1 MYRRMLFIGLG
12 GSGGK
17 TLRCL
22 KRDLRDWLNDQGWT
36 GPFPSGWQFVH
47 IDTPPVPDGL
57 RPGGGSL
64 DDTEYLGLVG
74 AGTQFSAISNIVG
87 AIPEINKELMGW
99 RVDPAALAVPVT
111 MGAGQFRAIGRTIAM
126 GYANAI
132 KSRLSQSISSLNNPA
147 ASAEL
152 NTLYAQATNNPAPS
166 SAPVPPIAVVVSS
179 LAGGTGAGLLIDVCD
194 TLRALEP
201 SWGSES
207 IALLYTPEVFLGLG
221 NAAVGGVQPN
231 SLAAISEVLNGY
243 WWHGGVQKT
252 QVPYKDLAALKN
264 AALGSDIAQSGPF
277 CPYLIG
283 STGSTGVQFTSDNQL
298 FETVGGALVSWATDP
313 QVQQN
318 FVAHSIG
325 NWKNAAVV
333 NQVKED
339 VLVNSGL
346 SPGEPGV
353 PAFSAL
359 GFSRVSLGTKYLQ
372 KYSAR
377 RLARDAAFHLAQA
390 HQTSAEAQSLIQN
403 QKMIDPDQLTDE
415 LASRYMSWFI
425 TSAQLDEKGPE
436 KNDVTD
442 SIRPNEWWNQ
452 FDMKVSMAKSLADRT
467 GSASAASWLQDLE
480 PAIEQSTKAFKAEL
494 EPIIHANILNWIK
507 TQPSVVLKTTE
518 SAIAR
523 FGLKVT
529 GRILS
534 RVADYLDNPTDGVVA
549 ELRGDGELG
558 KYISFAQSVEW
569 KRQLRIHL
577 DESSKSKIQSD
588 HPSIHEGVIDA
599 MKYSTC
605 ISNADVC
612 ERSAALLEDFSRNF
626 IRPLSQSINEAA
638 SKLENS
644 MTSILDWPTWAPGP
658 PPLDI
663 SPPKSEWT
671 LIEAEEFNDVF
682 LATLAETFSGSGASG
697 RDDQQ
702 RLARDQ
708 VVSGE
713 FIRDLIA
720 TAPAAAEEVRHLLLL
735 GVNQEWKADFSITNE
750 PEPAR
755 PATFDVRATPDEIAS
770 RAEAWMLQRGTPFE
784 LLLHSTLR
792 SYTAHEAGQ
801 IQTATPTEYEKR
813 QQRFILKI
821 QSAIAASAPLVG
833 INPSLVGLLHPNS
846 ADGASIKVTRDVSQI
861 PFLNHPL
868 DGMIRTELEKSVYA
882 GARSGRIAGVMVNDT
897 HLPHIDI
904 ISQLDAP
911 ISPLVVESLMK
922 PIANS
927 WASSKNSQV
936 ARAGFWS
943 LRRARTL
950 KEFVPVPQEHLR
962 AMIRGWFTAQLLGL
976 IDTSKSQY
984 SIYKNPM
991 GSIPDEKALFPD
1003 EFLSSSANPKDQLPL
1018 VLESLALAYAEVGNQ
1033 SSLAPLHP
1041 YIALRDYGRMNPAMD
1056 PKILEYENCHPVLQH
1071 WVENGNVPNHER
1083 LVGYKGP
1090 RAEIQ
1095 GATSAERIV
1104 KAVEFLDLISA
1115 DYANLWENHLP
1126 QVAANPSKMSSSP
1139 FWPELYS
1146 DIQAALHE
1154 IKLAVDSL
1162 SASTGATDL

>member
-22 KRDLRDWLNDQGWT
+22 KRDLRDWLDDQGWA

-74 AGTQFSAISNIVG
+74 AGTQFSAISNVVG
-87 AIPEINKELMGW
+87 AIPEINNELMGW
-99 RVDPAALAVPVT
+99 RVDPAALSVPVT

-132 KSRLSQSISSLNNPA
+132 KSRLAQSIASLNNPGSA
-147 ASAEL
+147 AEL
-152 NTLYAQATNNPAPS
+152 NALYAQATNSPAPS
-166 SAPVPPIAVVVSS
+166 SAAVPPIAVVVSS

-264 AALGSDIAQSGPF
+264 AALGSDIPQSGPF

-283 STGSTGVQFTSDNQL
+283 STGANGVQFSSDNQL

-313 QVQQN
+313 QVQQG

-359 GFSRVSLGTKYLQ
+359 GFSRVSLGTKYFQ
-372 KYSAR
+372 KYASR

-403 QKMIDPDQLTDE
+403 QKMIDPDQLTNE

-425 TSAQLDEKGPE
+425 TSAKLDEKGPD
-436 KNDVTD
+436 KNDISD
-442 SIRPNEWWNQ
+442 ALRPDDWWTQ
-452 FDMKVSMAKSLADRT
+452 FDMKVSMALNLADRT
-467 GSASAASWLQDLE
+467 GSASAGSWIQDLE
-480 PAIEQSTKAFKAEL
+480 PAIDQSTRAFKDAL
-494 EPIIHANILNWIK
+494 EPIIHANVLSWIK
-507 TQPSVVLKTTE
+507 TQPGLLLKTTE
-518 SAIAR
+518 NAIAR

-534 RVADYLDNPTDGVVA
+534 GVADYLDNPADGVVA

-558 KYISFAQSVEW
+558 RYIYFAQPSEW
-569 KRQLRIHL
+569 KGQLRVHL
-577 DESSKSKIQSD
+577 DESSKAKIQND
-588 HPSIHEGVIDA
+588 HPSIRESVVEA
-599 MKYSTC
+599 LKYSTC

-612 ERSAALLEDFSRNF
+612 ERAADLLEDFAANF
-626 IRPLSQSINEAA
+626 VRPLARAVNESA

-644 MTSILDWPTWAPGP
+644 LNGILDWPTWAPGP

-663 SPPKSEWT
+663 TPPKSEWT
-671 LIEAEEFNDVF
+671 LIEAEEFNEIF
-682 LATLAETFSGSGASG
+682 LNTLAETFSGSGVSG

-702 RLARDQ
+702 RLARDE

-713 FIRDLIA
+713 FIRSLMES
-720 TAPAAAEEVRHLLLL
+720 APAAAAELKKFLLL
-735 GVNQEWKADFSITNE
+735 GVNQEWKADFRITHE

-755 PATFDVRATPDEIAS
+755 PATFDIRANPDDIAA
-770 RAEAWMLQRGTPFE
+770 RAEAWMIQKGTPFE

-801 IQTATPTEYEKR
+801 IQTATSTEYDKR
-813 QQRFILKI
+813 QKRFIQKF
-821 QSAIAASAPLVG
+821 QSAIASAAPLVG

-846 ADGASIKVTRDVSQI
+846 ADGSTIKVNRDVSQI

-868 DGMIRTELEKSVYA
+868 DAMIRTELEKSVYA
-882 GARSGRIAGVMVNDT
+882 GARSGRIASVMVNDT

-922 PIANS
+922 PIANA
-927 WASSKNSQV
+927 WASSKSSQV
-936 ARAGFWS
+936 SRAGFWS
-943 LRRARTL
+943 LRRARIL
-950 KEFVPVPQEHLR
+950 KEFIPVPQEHLR

-976 IDTSKSQY
+976 IDISKAPY
-984 SIYKNPM
+984 VIYKNPM
-991 GSIPDEKALFPD
+991 GPIPDEMASFPD
-1003 EFLSSSANPKDQLPL
+1003 EFLSSSANPKDQLPI
-1018 VLESLALAYAEVGNQ
+1018 VLESLSLAYAEVGNQ
-1033 SSLAPLHP
+1033 SSLNPLHAF
-1041 YIALRDYGRMNPAMD
+1041 IALRDYGRTNPQLD
-1056 PKILEYENCHPVLQH
+1056 PKILEYSACNPVIKH
-1071 WVENGNVPNHER
+1071 WIDTGSIPNQDR
-1083 LVGYKGP
+1083 LNQYKGA
-1090 RAEIQ
+1090 RHEIQ
-1095 GATSAERIV
+1095 GGTAPERIV
-1104 KAVEFLDLISA
+1104 KTVKFIETIAS
-1115 DYANLWENHLP
+1115 DYSNLWESHIP
-1126 QVAANPSKMSSSP
+1126 QIAANPSKMSSAP
-1139 FWPELYS
+1139 FWPELYG
-1146 DIQAALHE
+1146 DIQAALLE
-1154 IKLAVDSL
+1154 LRSAISALASDS
-1162 SASTGATDL
+1162 GATDL